1 MKILVLN
8 GSPTPN
14 GNTVALVN
22 AFKEGAESKG
32 HEVNVVDVA
41 HKNIRGCMACN
52 YCQNTGNGACAQK
65 DDMQEIYPLIQDAD
79 MIVFASPIYYFIMS
93 AQLEAVIHRFYA
105 IEKPARAKYSALLL
119 SSYSPNVYAGAI
131 AQYKAMTGYMGMTDK
146 GILTADNSTNKTPA
160 KLTEAR
166 ALGAGL

>member
-32 HEVNVVDVA
+32 HEVNVINVA
-41 HKNIRGCMACN
+41 HKNIRGCMACG
-52 YCQNTGNGACAQK
+52 YCHNNNGTCVQQ
-65 DDMQEIYPLIQDAD
+65 DDMQEIYPQIQDAD

-105 IEKPARAKYSALLL
+105 IGTPKKAKYSALLL
-119 SSYSPNVYAGAI
+119 SSYSPDVYTGAI
-131 AQYKAMTGYMGMTDK
+131 AQYKDMIAYMGMSDK
-146 GILTADNSTNKTPA
+146 GIVTADNSTNKTPA
-160 KLTEAR
+160 KLAEAT
-166 ALGAGL
+166 ALGASL

>member
-32 HEVNVVDVA
+32 HEVNIVNVA
-41 HKNIRGCMACN
+41 HKKVNGCMACN
-52 YCQNTGNGACAQK
+52 FCKRNNGQCVQK
-65 DDMQEIYPLIQDAD
+65 DDMQEIYPQIQDAD

-93 AQLEAVIHRFYA
+93 AHRFYA
-105 IEKPARAKYSALLL
+105 INAPEKAKYSALLL
-119 SSYSPNVYAGAI
+119 SSYSPNVYTGAI
-131 AQYKAMTGYMGMTDK
+131 AQYKDMIGYMGMTDK
-146 GILTADNSTNKTPA
+146 GIVTADNSTNKTPA
-160 KLTEAR
+160 KLSEAK
-166 ALGAGL
+166 ALGASL

>member
-32 HEVNVVDVA
+32 HDVNVINIA
-41 HKNIRGCMACN
+41 HKKVNGCMACGFCHRN
-52 YCQNTGNGACAQK
+52 NGTCAQK
-65 DDMQEIYPLIQDAD
+65 DDMQEIYPIVQDAD

-93 AQLEAVIHRFYA
+93 AQLETVIHRFYA
-105 IEKPARAKYSALLL
+105 INHPAKAKYSALLL
-119 SSYSPNVYAGAI
+119 SSYSPNVYTGAI
-131 AQYKAMTGYMGMTDK
+131 AQYKDMIGYMGMTDK
-146 GILTADNSTNKTPA
+146 GIVTADNSTNKTPA
-160 KLTEAR
+160 KLAEAR
-166 ALGAGL
+166 ALGESL

>member
-14 GNTVALVN
+14 GNTIALVN

-32 HEVNVVDVA
+32 HEVNVVNVA
-41 HKNIRGCMACN
+41 HKNIKGCMACN
-52 YCQNTGNGACAQK
+52 FCKRNNGQCVQK

-93 AQLEAVIHRFYA
+93 GQLESVIHRFYA
-105 IEKPARAKYSALLL
+105 INAPEKAKYSALLL
-119 SSYSPNVYAGAI
+119 SSYSPNVYTGAI
-131 AQYKAMTGYMGMTDK
+131 AQYKDMIAYMGMSDK
-146 GILTADNSTNKTPA
+146 GIVTADNSTNKTPA
-160 KLTEAR
+160 KLAEAR
-166 ALGAGL
+166 ALGESL

>member
-32 HEVNVVDVA
+32 HDVNIVNVA
-41 HKNIRGCMACN
+41 HKNIKGCMACN
-52 YCQNTGNGACAQK
+52 FCKNAGNGTCAQK
-65 DDMQEIYPLIQDAD
+65 DDMQEICPLIQDAD

-93 AQLEAVIHRFYA
+93 AQLESVIHRFYA
-105 IEKPARAKYSALLL
+105 INSPKKAKYSALLL
-119 SSYSPNVYAGAI
+119 SSYSPNVYSGAM
-131 AQYKAMTGYMGMTDK
+131 AQYKDMIGYMGMTDK
-146 GILTADNSTNKTPA
+146 GIVTADNSTNKTSE
-160 KLTEAR
+160 KLAEAR
-166 ALGAGL
+166 ALGESL